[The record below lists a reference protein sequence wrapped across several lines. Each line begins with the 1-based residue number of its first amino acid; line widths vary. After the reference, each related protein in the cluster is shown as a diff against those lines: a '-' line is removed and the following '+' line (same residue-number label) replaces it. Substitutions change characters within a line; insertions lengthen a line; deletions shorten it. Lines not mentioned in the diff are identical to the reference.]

1 MSAGTRETFGQ
12 PGGPVLAWAKQVG
25 TQKGGDSMRFVH
37 CLMLPVVC
45 VGLALASSARAEVKV
60 ELKGVHLCCGNC
72 VKSVGT
78 ILKDVEGVKAKCD
91 QKAKT
96 VTITAPDAKTA
107 QKALDALAAG
117 GFQGDTGQ
125 KDLAIKDDSGAVKG
139 KVKSVSVS
147 GVHNCCGNC
156 CKAIK
161 ETVKKVDGVKADTAK
176 PKMNTFEVTG
186 DFDAAELVKALN
198 AAGFHV
204 KVKK

>member
-1 MSAGTRETFGQ
+1 MQWSRCLVMSSVLGLLTLAGT
-12 PGGPVLAWAKQVG
+12 
-25 TQKGGDSMRFVH
+25 
-37 CLMLPVVC
+37 
-45 VGLALASSARAEVKV
+45 ARAETKV
-60 ELKGVHLCCGNC
+60 VLKDVHLCCGQC
-72 VKSVGT
+72 VKAVAG
-78 ILKDVEGVKAKCD
+78 ILNDAGVKGACD

-96 VTITAPDAKTA
+96 VTITAADDKAA

-117 GFQGDTGQ
+117 GFHGDSGNNS
-125 KDLAIKDDSGAVKG
+125 LAIKEDSGAQAG
-139 KVKSVSVS
+139 KVKTLSVT

-161 ETVKKVDGVKADTAK
+161 ETVKKVEGVKSDTAK
-176 PKMNTFEVTG
+176 PKENTFEVTG